1 MLSTIIYY
9 VIAGVAFNFVWDL
22 IISKFQAEE
31 NRFTMIERL
40 VVIAIW
46 PVAIV
51 FFIYTLIKN
60 LFFDNN
66 QD

>member
-9 VIAGVAFNFVWDL
+9 LIAGVAFNFAWDL
-22 IISKFQAEE
+22 IISKTEAEE
-31 NRFTMIERL
+31 NRFTMVERL

-51 FFIYTLIKN
+51 FFVYTLIKS

>member
-9 VIAGVAFNFVWDL
+9 VIAGVAFNYLWDL
-22 IISKFQAEE
+22 IISKFRAEE
-31 NRFTMIERL
+31 NRFTMLERL

-46 PVAIV
+46 PVAVV
-51 FFIYTLIKN
+51 FFFYTLIKN

>member
-31 NRFTMIERL
+31 NRFTMVERL
-40 VVIAIW
+40 VVVAIW
-46 PVAIV
+46 PVAVV
-51 FFIYTLIKN
+51 FFFYTLIKN